1 MCISFVGTQQCRV
14 AVRRHPAAGFSLSS
28 SAALPLRTLS
38 RPRNRYVEQLVR
50 TRCWCT
56 LDDDPTAEARIV
68 GCRCLP
74 TTWLSTPCDLKA
86 IALIAQPSLGSASAA
101 VHTCHR
107 SFYHRSHRS
116 RPCPPFRRRCVL
128 SICSQH
134 AQHPDSPHDHP
145 PAPRRATR
153 ARPWPPWRCVHRL
166 TSDEPPAPPS
176 DGPQAALAS
185 PSPYPFPAAVAATQ
199 QHVAACLLPSTC
211 AAACHPRASPWLRGL
226 VRPPPIPSGCPLG
239 ALLSL
244 CPSPLSLF
252 SVSADQHVMPLS
264 ALCPAVRDSPYPSS
278 WICARLQPGRR
289 STPLLCARAS

>member
-1 MCISFVGTQQCRV
+1 M
-14 AVRRHPAAGFSLSS
+14 RRHPAAGFSLSS

-56 LDDDPTAEARIV
+56 RDDDPTAEARTV

-101 VHTCHR
+101 VHTRHR
-107 SFYHRSHRS
+107 SLCHRSHRS

-166 TSDEPPAPPS
+166 TSDEPPAPCPPPALPPATRARPLGSVASCARRLSLLVAPS
-176 DGPQAALAS
+176 GLSSLSVP
-185 PSPYPFPAAVAATQ
+185 
-199 QHVAACLLPSTC
+199 LPS
-211 AAACHPRASPWLRGL
+211 
-226 VRPPPIPSGCPLG
+226 
-239 ALLSL
+239 LS
-244 CPSPLSLF
+244 SLS
-252 SVSADQHVMPLS
+252 
-264 ALCPAVRDSPYPSS
+264 
-278 WICARLQPGRR
+278 QPT
-289 STPLLCARAS
+289 ST